1 MLERDSEV
9 APLED
14 RAIVPTSA
22 GDLWRI
28 FLPGPLGATM
38 REDVPPLLV
47 TNLRLRFRVSL
58 DEEQVEMTGFCGD
71 VRLDFGIRAHH
82 YPRKVAVKLLR
93 PSAVAVECARL
104 LR

>member
-1 MLERDSEV
+1 MRGCIRSSV
-9 APLED
+9 A
-14 RAIVPTSA
+14 
-22 GDLWRI
+22 
-28 FLPGPLGATM
+28 GA
-38 REDVPPLLV
+38 LAA
-47 TNLRLRFRVSL
+47 
-58 DEEQVEMTGFCGD
+58 TGFCGD

>member
-1 MLERDSEV
+1 V
-9 APLED
+9 A
-14 RAIVPTSA
+14 
-22 GDLWRI
+22 
-28 FLPGPLGATM
+28 GA
-38 REDVPPLLV
+38 LAA
-47 TNLRLRFRVSL
+47 
-58 DEEQVEMTGFCGD
+58 TGFCGD